1 MWEIPDSNQIDQ
13 LVRRH
18 RLADCFT
25 RLPQQLRLFSYQRG
39 ELLNYRQGPDAY
51 ILFLVQGSLSI
62 YAQRDDGSRY
72 PIQRLEPPGV
82 LGDMEFAGHRS
93 PNFII
98 EVHRPALCLAVPLA
112 GQRDQLEKDARFLRF
127 LLGSLAQ
134 KMAVMAQNEAD
145 CQTVEQ
151 KLLAYLQSLP
161 AGQTMPGVEHTCF
174 QLHCSRRQLQRALKT
189 LLEGQI
195 LEKTGRGR
203 YRLRPPSP

>member
-145 CQTVEQ
+145 CQTV
-151 KLLAYLQSLP
+151 
-161 AGQTMPGVEHTCF
+161 
-174 QLHCSRRQLQRALKT
+174 
-189 LLEGQI
+189 
-195 LEKTGRGR
+195 
-203 YRLRPPSP
+203 